1 MSGPEL
7 SGPPGAG
14 SAGAGPELSGPE
26 RFDRYVERCLYDPT
40 SGFYAAHG
48 QAGGSRGDFLTSP
61 EVGPLFGHL
70 IGRYL
75 DTVWRDLGEPAPFT
89 VVECGAGRA
98 TLARAVLSSGPECL
112 AALSYVC
119 VERSERLR
127 AGARDLLGESAGGAV
142 VVCGSLEEV
151 EAPFVGVL
159 MANELLDNLAFRLI
173 VRDGGGWAEVFVVDG
188 APVLGEFD
196 GSGGPIDVD
205 APAGTRLP
213 LQDEAASWVGDAL
226 ERLEAG
232 RLLIIDYGVATTAE
246 LIGRDW
252 LRTYRGHDRGSDP
265 FETPGSC
272 DITTDVA
279 FDQLPAATSLRT
291 QAQFLADLGIDE
303 LVAEGKALWNER
315 AHLGDLAA
323 IKARSRI
330 VEAEGLTDPHSL
342 GAFLVAEWV
351 V

>member
-1 MSGPEL
+1 M
-7 SGPPGAG
+7 
-14 SAGAGPELSGPE
+14 
-26 RFDRYVERCLYDPT
+26 
-40 SGFYAAHG
+40 
-48 QAGGSRGDFLTSP
+48 
-61 EVGPLFGHL
+61 
-70 IGRYL
+70 
-75 DTVWRDLGEPAPFT
+75 
-89 VVECGAGRA
+89 
-98 TLARAVLSSGPECL
+98 
-112 AALSYVC
+112 
-119 VERSERLR
+119 
-127 AGARDLLGESAGGAV
+127 
-142 VVCGSLEEV
+142 
-151 EAPFVGVL
+151 
-159 MANELLDNLAFRLI
+159 
-173 VRDGGGWAEVFVVDG
+173 
-188 APVLGEFD
+188 LGEFD

-213 LQDEAASWVGDAL
+213 LQDEAASWVRDAL